1 MELLSNLKSSK
12 NYCDSIRSS
21 SYTQCISSYPKTK
34 VYQNINDLFI
44 DRFDPTCSILE
55 EKEKPVYRKQRI
67 IEIATDIDE
76 KKESN
81 YDKFQYSSKHMK
93 PSVIQTGLQV
103 PNSLSSVLYLG
114 DLYKVTPVIHLDT
127 VKKQV
132 TTSKKTRNKLHIL
145 YKDGCFMELDE
156 PTDFKS
162 GEYIDLG
169 ECFVLNIKDL
179 SVYTNY
185 LDPIGKYKAPEL
197 IELAKKVQ
205 IPLEVNGKKKV
216 KKQLYDDINVYY
228 LNNPV

>member
-34 VYQNINDLFI
+34 VYQNINDLFM

-55 EKEKPVYRKQRI
+55 EKDKPVYRKQRI

-76 KKESN
+76 KKETH

-127 VKKQV
+127 SKLKII
-132 TTSKKTRNKLHIL
+132 TSKKSRTNFHIL
-145 YKDGCFMELDE
+145 YKDGSFMELE
-156 PTDFKS
+156 ESPDFTVGGYK
-162 GEYIDLG
+162 DLG

-179 SVYTNY
+179 SVYSNY
-185 LDPIGKYKAPEL
+185 LDPIGKYKAPDL
-197 IELAKKVQ
+197 IEIAKKIQ
-205 IPLEVNGKKKV
+205 LSLEVNGKKKV
-216 KKQLYDDINVYY
+216 KKQLYDDINEYY
-228 LNNPV
+228 LNNP